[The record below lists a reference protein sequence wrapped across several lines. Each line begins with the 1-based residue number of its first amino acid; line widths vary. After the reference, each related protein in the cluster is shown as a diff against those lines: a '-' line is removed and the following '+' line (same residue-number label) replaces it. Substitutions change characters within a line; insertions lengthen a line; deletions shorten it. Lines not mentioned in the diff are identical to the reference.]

1 MRKQINRLVDVLK
14 NKKVQWKQNKQTNK
28 QTEQK
33 VNIQTCASH
42 GSILTDIVCREAWQT
57 LDMPES
63 SRFTKLSN
71 WHQFWY
77 RLWRQILHWNSLTSN
92 RDRYE
97 QYGPGCRH
105 WKQQNS
111 GRLKMKQQ
119 EFNKRQTAC
128 QVSPNLKPW
137 FCSPEKSK
145 YVVTW
150 SKSKQLNPNW

>member
-1 MRKQINRLVDVLK
+1 MKRPGQPNPLPFNCHDNLLNKGWIYLEEANKQAGGCLE
-14 NKKVQWKQNKQTNK
+14 KQKSPVKTEQTNK

-63 SRFTKLSN
+63 SRFAKLSN
-71 WHQFWY
+71 LHQFWY

-111 GRLKMKQQ
+111 GRLKMKQ
-119 EFNKRQTAC
+119 
-128 QVSPNLKPW
+128 
-137 FCSPEKSK
+137 
-145 YVVTW
+145 
-150 SKSKQLNPNW
+150 